1 MMRLWEFQ
9 NGKMSVYRQKID
21 QDTVKNVKD
30 QILKSCSFH
39 KEKSWVFYK
48 NCYFSKL
55 KFLQFLLYLGQFFA
69 YIHPFY
75 HFGILKVSS
84 LSTCMFLSIIIS
96 IKNAMKWNRS
106 VIFFY
111 PDSMYVAVPMKNLK
125 CAKFRFRKIKS

>member
-1 MMRLWEFQ
+1 
-9 NGKMSVYRQKID
+9 MSVYRQKID

-30 QILKSCSFH
+30 QILKSSSFH

-96 IKNAMKWNRS
+96 IKNAMKKNRS

-111 PDSMYVAVPMKNLK
+111 PDSIIWILDNINKTYYITCPSYPSPTSQIEGLT
-125 CAKFRFRKIKS
+125 R